1 MEKLGEHLFILSQ
14 RLSFSGKKIGKK
26 LGYPTCNINIKNYL
40 IPKKGVYIVKIRLNK
55 KKKIMTGIAN
65 LGYRPTFDGK
75 KLVLEVNIFNFTR
88 NLYKK
93 KIRIY
98 FLRFIRE
105 EKKFKNS
112 DKLIKQINKDVI
124 LAKKYLTKKVIL

>member
-1 MEKLGEHLFILSQ
+1 MQ
-14 RLSFSGKKIGKK
+14 
-26 LGYPTCNINIKNYL
+26 NIKIIKELGSGHCGTAYL
-40 IPKKGVYIVKIRLNK
+40 VNI
-55 KKKIMTGIAN
+55 
-65 LGYRPTFDGK
+65 DGK

-124 LAKKYLTKKVIL
+124 LAKKYLTKKV